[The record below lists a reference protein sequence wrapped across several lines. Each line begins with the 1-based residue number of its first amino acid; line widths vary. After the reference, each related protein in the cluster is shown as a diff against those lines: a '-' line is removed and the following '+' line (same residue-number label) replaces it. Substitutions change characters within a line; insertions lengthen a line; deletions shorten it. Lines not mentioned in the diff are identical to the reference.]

1 MKKLLVVSLV
11 LNAALLFAVWHAGAP
26 AAAQGGGAGP
36 VAPAPEVAC
45 YDANGDGAVDLAD
58 PVTLLNWL
66 FLGRGTPEICASE
79 GGAPTGLPATG
90 QTLCYGVAKA
100 GVVDC
105 TSDACVGQD
114 GLYTAGCP
122 SEGRFVDNKDGT
134 VTDTCTR
141 LMWQKDTGND
151 RVGLAWCDA
160 LAYCEE
166 LDLAGHDDWR
176 LPNVREVQSIVDY
189 ALGNKA
195 IDPVFGAV
203 ATFYWTSTTRANDD
217 VDAWRIN
224 FNEGF
229 VFNADK
235 SNANRVRAVR
245 SAQ

>member
-1 MKKLLVVSLV
+1 MKKLLVSCLL
-11 LNAALLFAVWHAGAP
+11 LNAVLLFAIRYEVSAV
-26 AAAQGGGAGP
+26 AQGGDT
-36 VAPAPEVAC
+36 PEFSC
-45 YDANGDGAVDLAD
+45 YDANGDGTVDLAD

-66 FLGRGTPEICASE
+66 FLGRGTPEVCASE
-79 GGAPTGLPATG
+79 GGGAPSGFPPTG

-100 GVVDC
+100 GIVDC
-105 TSDACVGQD
+105 TSESCAGQD

-122 SEGRFVDNKDGT
+122 SEGRFVDNEDGT

-151 RVGLAWCDA
+151 RDGLAWCDA
-160 LAYCEE
+160 LAYCEGLE
-166 LDLAGHDDWR
+166 LAGHLDWR
-176 LPNVREVQSIVDY
+176 LPNVKEVQSIVDY
-189 ALGNKA
+189 GFGNKA
-195 IDPVFGAV
+195 IDSVFGAV
-203 ATFYWTSTTRANDD
+203 PTFYWTSTTRANDD

-235 SNANRVRAVR
+235 SNANLVRAVR